1 MIVGVASD
9 VKYRDLREAALPM
22 FYVPITQSSTSDPM
36 TLHVRTSGDP
46 TARAVIVR
54 SELQALDSNLP
65 LFEITTLAE
74 RIYGSM
80 AETRQAALVSGGFG
94 LIALL
99 LSALGVYGVT
109 ALAISRQTHAIGI
122 RMALGAEPRH
132 IVRTIGG
139 RGLLL
144 ITGGLAA
151 GLAVAPT
158 FTRLSRALLYGI
170 DPRDPATFAMMAGVL
185 AVTSVIAIAV
195 PVYTATRLDVLSAL
209 RSE

>member
-1 MIVGVASD
+1 
-9 VKYRDLREAALPM
+9 
-22 FYVPITQSSTSDPM
+22 
-36 TLHVRTSGDP
+36 
-46 TARAVIVR
+46 
-54 SELQALDSNLP
+54 
-65 LFEITTLAE
+65 
-74 RIYGSM
+74 M
-80 AETRQAALVSGGFG
+80 AETRQAAAASAADSGS
-94 LIALL
+94 IALL

-132 IVRTIGG
+132 IVRVVGG

-144 ITGGLAA
+144 IAAGLAA
-151 GLAVAPT
+151 GLAAAPA

-195 PVYTATRLDVLSAL
+195 PIYTATRLDVA
-209 RSE
+209 RARFAAE